1 MDEKKVYTAVEI
13 QKMLNLSKSKLYIF
27 LDEAY
32 RRQSPFKVLKIGK
45 LYRIQKDSFD
55 KWINGEV

>member
-32 RRQSPFKVLKIGK
+32 RRQDPFKVLKIGK

>member
-1 MDEKKVYTAVEI
+1 
-13 QKMLNLSKSKLYIF
+13 MLNLSKSKLYIF

-32 RRQSPFKVLKIGK
+32 RRQDPFKVLKIGK